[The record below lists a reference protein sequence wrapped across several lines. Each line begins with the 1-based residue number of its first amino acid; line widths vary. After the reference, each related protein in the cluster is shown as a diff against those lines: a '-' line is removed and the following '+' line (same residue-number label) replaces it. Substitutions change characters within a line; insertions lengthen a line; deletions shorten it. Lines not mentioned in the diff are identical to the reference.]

1 MIYIWKMKINK
12 FFYGVLLIQLNIFM
26 LTGNVYAST
35 VNDDNINCESSIEIR
50 ADKIDWQY
58 KTVNGILYRRLYNY
72 TTKKPVSDWEIVT

>member
-1 MIYIWKMKINK
+1 MRINK

>member
-1 MIYIWKMKINK
+1 MRINK
-12 FFYGVLLIQLNIFM
+12 VFYGVLLIQLNIFM

-35 VNDDNINCESSIEIR
+35 VNDDNINYESSIEIR

>member
-1 MIYIWKMKINK
+1 MRINK
-12 FFYGVLLIQLNIFM
+12 VFYGVLLIQLNIFM

-72 TTKKPVSDWEIVT
+72 TTKKP

>member
-1 MIYIWKMKINK
+1 MRINK
-12 FFYGVLLIQLNIFM
+12 VFYGVLLIQLNIFM

>member
-1 MIYIWKMKINK
+1 MKINK

>member
-1 MIYIWKMKINK
+1 MRINK
-12 FFYGVLLIQLNIFM
+12 VFYGVLLIQLNIFM

-35 VNDDNINCESSIEIR
+35 VNYYNIYYESSIEIR

-72 TTKKPVSDWEIVT
+72 TTKKPVSDWEIAT

>member
-1 MIYIWKMKINK
+1 MRINK
-12 FFYGVLLIQLNIFM
+12 VFYGVLLIQLNIFM

-35 VNDDNINCESSIEIR
+35 VNDDNINYESSIEIR

-72 TTKKPVSDWEIVT
+72 TTKKPVSDWEIAT